1 MKVSGFNEAVAAAV
15 EKDAQFHPEGY
26 QFLRESL
33 EATIKKRTKGKQ
45 PQPTSQHVS
54 AGELLE
60 GFRKLALKEF
70 GPMAPTVLDFWGIH
84 SCSDIGRMVFYLV
97 EAGAFGRTE
106 EDHPEGFDQGFDFHE
121 AFVAPFLPPNT
132 NSAPSDNPASPASLF
147 GISDFTQ

>member
-1 MKVSGFNEAVAAAV
+1 MAAAV
-15 EKDAQFHPEGY
+15 EKDAQFRPEGY

-54 AGELLE
+54 ANELLE

-70 GPMAPTVLDFWGIH
+70 GPMTTTVLDYWGIH
-84 SCSDIGRMVFYLV
+84 SCSDIGKMVFHLV

-121 AFVAPFLPPNT
+121 AFEAPFLPP
-132 NSAPSDNPASPASLF
+132 PASPSASDQTASQAPLF
-147 GISDFTQ
+147 TP